1 MSSSIFNENI
11 QNRVI
16 NPRSGSSMFVDL
28 SSNQIIGGI
37 KRFLNNLI
45 TNSDVN
51 FNTTANVGRI
61 IFYPNEPA
69 GSGSQIV
76 SIYTEDENDG
86 HGWFFDSVGNLYYLG
101 GGLSPVKIMLA
112 GATGDLTILSNFNGF
127 GDIICHNIL
136 TSDIISS
143 YSGGNITFNNGIALG
158 SNTINSGNIT
168 STGTISGVD
177 ISSTGIIFA
186 NDVNLT
192 STGYLNVNNITSSVA
207 SGSYQTKISLSNEF
221 IDTNSSSLD
230 IVATYIGFA
239 SPIQTLST
247 ASKYMFIKPLSTG
260 DFEMLMNNIANKIL
274 ISDWATT
281 KISSQFIWNLNNI
294 SNQNAIILDS
304 LTTSGNRLQIYGTAA
319 GTKYLY
325 YNISNELGVIDGAT
339 SQWKIT
345 GIGEATF
352 SSLSVGSGP
361 ISTSGNIS
369 CGAIT
374 ATSLTTSGGR
384 KKSTTMYQISVTLGL
399 NNHVVVLYGNSM
411 NITCTL
417 PSSPINGQEYY
428 ITCQD
433 SFYTVTL
440 SSITS
445 PILSPFGTLYYS
457 ASMVKGSY
465 VHLIFV
471 SSTGYWSMISGN
483 IAGFSTSGNI
493 TGGLITGTSIS
504 AGTGPISTT
513 GAIGGGAITGTSL
526 SAGTGPISTTGGN
539 ISGGAISGSSL
550 TAGSGP
556 ISTTGN
562 ISGGLITGTSITAG
576 SGPISTTGAIGG
588 GAITGTSLSAGTG
601 PISTTGGNISGGA
614 ISGSSLTAGSGPIST
629 TGPIDGGAITGT
641 SLTAGSGPIS
651 TTGNISGVDITSTNI
666 IYAKSI
672 NMQPIGFLNVNNITS
687 SATTGSYPT
696 AIALSNEFI
705 DTGNSSLDIIAT
717 YIGFGNPQQTLS
729 TASKYMYIKPL
740 STGNFEMLISNIA
753 SKVFSTNWS
762 TLTLTSDFN
771 LALGS
776 KTITTSGTIEGGDIN
791 ANGALS
797 LRNTSSL
804 TNILLNPTTTSGN
817 RLLIYGITSGTK
829 FLYYNTSNN
838 IGVYNTITGANVW
851 SIDGT
856 TGNFNTIG
864 TLTTNLI
871 SASTGTNS
879 IQMDNRFFNLSVGSI
894 DLKSTYIGFPQ
905 LSQTLSTASKY
916 MAIVP
921 QSDGNFHMSINN
933 IASRVLIS
941 NWSSLILSSEFNW
954 RFLKSV
960 GVNRILMFNTSTIG
974 DIFQICRTG
983 DNAYG
988 DGYWYWNNSGNCGY
1002 ISSGIVRWEILN
1014 TGGMNLTSDL
1024 NISNRVIVSPAV
1036 VAGEIMTV
1044 RINAGLEPRFH
1055 FSTNSNFGFWS
1066 GTAHTYYVNGPTG
1079 NITTNGSLTCG
1090 PINCSTI
1097 LVTNNTNTALTLSS
1111 GGIHLQNNNWLFG
1124 RCKFGDADYA
1134 YVAEYDTG
1142 DSDKLYLFGST
1153 GIYCNTL
1160 PVVVSDKRLKENIE
1174 DFIIDNPLEIIDKIR
1189 LVEYNRID
1197 NPSKTRVLGYIAQEI
1212 LEIFPKAVE
1221 IDQTVIK
1228 KDENSVLFKKNNDG
1242 TDSEEPEREQRLALN
1257 YSYISMLNT
1266 EAIKQLNEKVEKQQ
1280 ILIDS
1285 LIKRLEIL
1293 ELNNNLD

>member
-1 MSSSIFNENI
+1 MSRTIFNELGE
-11 QNRVI
+11 NRVI
-16 NPRSGSSMFVDL
+16 NPRSGFSQFVDL

-76 SIYTEDENDG
+76 AIYTEDEIDG
-86 HGWFFDSVGNLYYLG
+86 QGWFFDSVGNLYYLG

-136 TSDIISS
+136 TSNIISS
-143 YSGGNITFNNGIALG
+143 YSGGDITFNNGIVLG

-207 SGSYQTKISLSNEF
+207 SGSYQTKIALSNEF

-384 KKSTTMYQISVTLGL
+384 QKSTTMYQISVTLGL

-471 SSTGYWSMISGN
+471 STTGYWSMISGN
-483 IAGFSTSGNI
+483 IAGFSTSGKI

-504 AGTGPISTT
+504 AGT
-513 GAIGGGAITGTSL
+513 
-526 SAGTGPISTTGGN
+526 
-539 ISGGAISGSSL
+539 
-550 TAGSGP
+550 
-556 ISTTGN
+556 
-562 ISGGLITGTSITAG
+562 
-576 SGPISTTGAIGG
+576 GPISTTGAIGG

-651 TTGNISGVDITSTNI
+651 TTGNISGGLITGTSITAGSGPISTTGTISCLDISSNGI

-729 TASKYMYIKPL
+729 TASKYMFIKPL
-740 STGNFEMLISNIA
+740 SDGNFEIQINDIA

-776 KTITTSGTIEGGDIN
+776 KTITTTGTIEGGDIN

-921 QSDGNFHMSINN
+921 QSDGNFTMSINN
-933 IASRVLIS
+933 IGSRVLFS
-941 NWSSLILSSEFNW
+941 NWSTLTLTSEFIFTAPTINATTSLKTNLIELYSGTILNIGITQAFNW
-954 RFLKSV
+954 LKSSTA
-960 GVNRILMFNTSTIG
+960 NRIRMFPASTIG

-988 DGYWYWNNSGNCGY
+988 DGYWYWNNGGNCGY
-1002 ISSGIVRWEILN
+1002 VSSGIVKWEILN
-1014 TGGMNLTSDL
+1014 TGGMNLTSAL
-1024 NISNRVIVSPAV
+1024 NCSSIQ
-1036 VAGEIMTV
+1036 
-1044 RINAGLEPRFH
+1044 
-1055 FSTNSNFGFWS
+1055 
-1066 GTAHTYYVNGPTG
+1066 
-1079 NITTNGSLTCG
+1079 TNGNTITCG

-1134 YVAEYDTG
+1134 YIAEYDTG

-1293 ELNNNLD
+1293 ENK